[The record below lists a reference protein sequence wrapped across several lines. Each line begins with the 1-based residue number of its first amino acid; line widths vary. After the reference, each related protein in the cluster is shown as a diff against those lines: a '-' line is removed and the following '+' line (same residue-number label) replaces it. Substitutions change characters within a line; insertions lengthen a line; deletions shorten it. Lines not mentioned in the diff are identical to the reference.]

1 MHYQSIV
8 EQALS
13 FSLWSK
19 RLGLLASSLRLK
31 KERNG
36 QALLFSLWSKRP
48 GELKATDSLIAELR
62 NSKALKLR
70 N

>member
-1 MHYQSIV
+1 MHLKSMV

-19 RLGLLASSLRLK
+19 RLGLLASSFRLK

-48 GELKATDSLIAELR
+48 GELKATDSLTQELE
-62 NSKALKLR
+62 NS
-70 N
+70 